1 MISQDPNLEKA
12 LMDPKLMQEI
22 VTEDNVKEANSEF

>member
-12 LMDPKLMQEI
+12 LMDPSLMQEI